1 MPGLGAA
8 VRLARD
14 ETECANAEDA
24 GDVRSVGNDDPADA
38 PEVLPGGAAEENDT
52 RTVRMAGGKGAD
64 KGPHEPAEN
73 DGADDQR
80 GKGKTE
86 PILPGRDD
94 GECENKKPAKAEPKR
109 HAHEAKSEG
118 PTGRVFRRRRGQ

>member
-1 MPGLGAA
+1 MPRLGAA

-14 ETECANAEDA
+14 ETQCANAEDT
-24 GDVRSVGNDDPADA
+24 GDVRGVGDADPADA
-38 PEVLPGGAAEENDT
+38 PEVLLGGAAEENDT

-64 KGPHEPAEN
+64 EGPDEPAEN

-94 GECENKKPAKAEPKR
+94 GECQDKKPAEAEPKR
-109 HAHEAKSEG
+109 YAHEAKS
-118 PTGRVFRRRRGQ
+118 